1 MIVISVTLKTVLTGC
16 SQHSVVNSDSV
27 EVPQES
33 AGHYFIQK
41 ALDDDWFAYVK
52 RCENGAV
59 SVEIIAEEAFI
70 SSLDKDAFCE
80 NIGGQWNSGSCFS
93 HGKLIYISPELE
105 GVDKKP
111 KKIFQFYQ
119 KGVMQSCQ
127 QWLEAAES
135 IELNS
140 KGRRGNSKHDL

>member
-1 MIVISVTLKTVLTGC
+1 MLNIVLTGC
-16 SQHSVVNSDSV
+16 AQHSVVNS
-27 EVPQES
+27 ERIEIPEGT

-59 SVEIIAEEAFI
+59 SVEIIAEEQFI
-70 SSLDKDAFCE
+70 SNLDKAAFCE
-80 NIGGQWNSGSCFS
+80 QIGGEWNAGSCSS
-93 HGKLIYISPELE
+93 HGKLIYISPEFDD
-105 GVDKKP
+105 VDKKS
-111 KKIFQFYQ
+111 KKIYQLYQ
-119 KGVMQSCQ
+119 KDVMQSCQ

-140 KGRRGNSKHDL
+140 KGGRDSKYEL